1 MRGAQHRASG
11 KAAVC
16 MGHPVVLGAVQAAR
30 PAQSFG
36 RQILSDLTSDSFH
49 PTLAQEGNVAC
60 L

>member
-1 MRGAQHRASG
+1 MEPSTEPLGRQLCAW
-11 KAAVC
+11 
-16 MGHPVVLGAVQAAR
+16 GHPVVLGAVQAAG

-49 PTLAQEGNVAC
+49 PTLAQEGKAAC